1 MASITLGQVSIID
14 KGAWASGTAYSPL
27 DLVQNGG
34 GSFLCKAANTG
45 KQPGVTSGWANYW
58 VSAAKGIKSI
68 AVSNSSGT
76 VSVLFTFSD
85 GTTYTGSYPA
95 TSVAANSITNAMLQQ
110 NSVATGNIQ
119 DESVTAAKLDSGLT
133 YTAVNL
139 NSNQVIPIKSGTATP
154 TTATISDGEIYL
166 KYQA

>member
-1 MASITLGQVSIID
+1 MADTITLGQVSFID
-14 KGAWASGTAYSPL
+14 RGAWASGTAYSPL
-27 DLVQNGG
+27 DLVEANGG
-34 GSFLCKAANTG
+34 TFLCKAANTG
-45 KQPGVTSGWANYW
+45 KQPGVTSGWVNYW

-95 TSVAANSITNAMLQQ
+95 TSVAANSITNAMLQA

-119 DESVTAAKLDSGLT
+119 DGAVTADKLGTLT
-133 YTAVNL
+133 YAAVGL
-139 NSNQVIPIKSGTATP
+139 NANQVIPIKSGTATP
-154 TTATISDGEIYL
+154 TTSILNNGEIYL
-166 KYQA
+166 KYQE